1 MDELAAAYGFVLRC
15 SCAASVTH
23 TVHAAV
29 AALAALVQR
38 SEVVP
43 GTERPERV
51 RMGEFCLCALT
62 GAGAKMCSRLRLRA
76 VCFLDASQGARGAV
90 APVAPLIASH

>member
-43 GTERPERV
+43 GTERQSDRSGCEW
-51 RMGEFCLCALT
+51 AN
-62 GAGAKMCSRLRLRA
+62 S
-76 VCFLDASQGARGAV
+76 VCVL
-90 APVAPLIASH
+90 